1 VSGKAW
7 GGAFD
12 EKTDSRVEKF
22 TESISFD
29 NRLAAVDIRGS
40 QAHARML
47 AKVGLLTADECR
59 QIVETLDVIG
69 QEIAR
74 GEMPWKT
81 ELEDIHMHIES
92 ALIARIGN
100 VGRKLHTARSRN
112 DQVAT
117 DLKLYVRDALVMVDG
132 LLLELQRAFVD
143 RCEIDAEIVLP
154 GFTHMQRAQPVM
166 AAHYWLAYCEKFQR
180 DRERLSDCLKRVNV
194 LPLGAAALAGT
205 SLPIDRNETAKLL
218 GFADVAANSLDVSS
232 DRDFLA
238 EAIFGFSLV
247 AVHLSG
253 WAEEWILWCTTEFGF
268 LKLPDAYT
276 TGSSI
281 MPQKRNPDVLELI
294 RGKSARVIADVQQIL
309 TLLKGLPLAYN
320 RDLQE
325 DKLAFF
331 DALDTVQACL
341 ELAPSIARHAKLQ
354 VETINARL
362 EEGFLDATTLM
373 EYLIGRGVPMRSG
386 HEVVGRL
393 VRLCES
399 KRCKLVDLPL
409 AELQQA
415 CDKIE
420 ADVSGFLG
428 VRNVVSR
435 LSSFGSGGRAAV
447 AERVAAWRERLTQ
460 DRHVNQCPL
469 VADAAS
475 IRTDA
480 GSVGHDSNSCAG
492 PQ

>member
-1 VSGKAW
+1 MAKAW
-7 GGAFD
+7 GGAFS
-12 EKTDSRVEKF
+12 EATDPRVEAF

-29 NRLAAVDIRGS
+29 ARLAAVDLRGS

-47 AKVGLLTADECR
+47 ASVGLLTTEEAE
-59 QIVETLDVIG
+59 QIVTTLTGIG
-69 QEIAR
+69 AEIAAGTFPFR
-74 GEMPWKT
+74 T
-81 ELEDIHMHIES
+81 ELEDVHMHIES
-92 ALIARIGN
+92 ALIARIGD

-112 DQVAT
+112 DQVAL
-117 DLKLYVRDALVMVDG
+117 DLRLYVRDALTKIDG
-132 LLLELQRAFVD
+132 QLAAVQAAFVE
-143 RCEIDAEIVLP
+143 RCTLDADVILP
-154 GFTHMQRAQPVM
+154 GYTHLQRAQPVM

-180 DRERLSDCLKRVNV
+180 DRERLQDALKRVNI

-205 SLPIDRNETAKLL
+205 SLPIERQKTAELL
-218 GFADVAANSLDVSS
+218 GFAGIAANSLDVSS

-238 EAIFGFSLV
+238 ESIAHLALI

-268 LKLPDAYT
+268 LKLPHAYT

-331 DALDTVQACL
+331 DACDTVTACL
-341 ELAPSIARHAKLQ
+341 ELAPAIIVSARLK

-373 EYLIGRGVPMRSG
+373 EYLISRGVPMRTG
-386 HEVVGRL
+386 HEIVGQL
-393 VRLCES
+393 VRECET
-399 KRCKLVDLPL
+399 RGCKLADLTL
-409 AELQQA
+409 DELRKHS
-415 CDKIE
+415 DKINVDV
-420 ADVSGFLG
+420 ADYLG
-428 VRNVVSR
+428 VQNVVAR
-435 LSSFGSGGRAAV
+435 LCSLGSGGREAV
-447 AERVAAWRERLTQ
+447 AREVAKWQARVSE
-460 DRHVNQCPL
+460 
-469 VADAAS
+469 
-475 IRTDA
+475 
-480 GSVGHDSNSCAG
+480 
-492 PQ
+492 